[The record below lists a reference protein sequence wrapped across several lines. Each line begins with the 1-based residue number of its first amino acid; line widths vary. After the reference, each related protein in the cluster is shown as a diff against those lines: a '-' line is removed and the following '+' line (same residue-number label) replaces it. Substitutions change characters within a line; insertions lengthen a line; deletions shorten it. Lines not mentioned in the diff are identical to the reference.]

1 MVTLSFLKKAIA
13 SLVVAYAIID
23 ITIIIRINLKIF
35 IKTWNVLFGI
45 FLIKSAETFAF
56 KKNALGIAKNATS
69 AIPNSTNS
77 IVPVTGELRNLLPNT
92 SQKVNTAKDNNINP
106 EIIAERSNMLLILN
120 FIR

>member
-1 MVTLSFLKKAIA
+1 M
-13 SLVVAYAIID
+13 
-23 ITIIIRINLKIF
+23 
-35 IKTWNVLFGI
+35 FGI

-106 EIIAERSNMLLILN
+106 KIIAERSNMLLILN